1 MKKLIF
7 FLAAIVAL
15 SSCTRIDVGHEGI
28 KVNMYGTD
36 KGVSDV
42 VLVTGRVWYNPFTED
57 VYEIPTFVQT
67 ADYEAFTVNAKDGSV
82 FVVDPMVS
90 YKVTSGRTPDIFVKY
105 RKSVDE
111 IQNTVL
117 LTYTRDAFKNI
128 FNRYPTDSILSK
140 REQFDKEVT
149 ELLTTEL
156 EKEGFHV
163 EQLTFGMQYPESM
176 TNAINAKNAAIQ
188 NAQKAENELRVAEAN
203 AKILVTNA
211 KAQKEANDLLQQ
223 SLTPQLINKMF
234 IEKWDGSTPL
244 YGQSPMMF
252 KNVQ

>member
-7 FLAAIVAL
+7 FLATIVAL
-15 SSCTRIDVGHEGI
+15 SSCTRIDAGHEGI

-57 VYEIPTFVQT
+57 VYEIPTYVQT

-82 FVVDPMVS
+82 FVVDPLVS
-90 YKVTSGRTPDIFVKY
+90 YKVTAGKTPDIFVKY
-105 RKSVDE
+105 RKSVEE
-111 IQNTVL
+111 IQSTVL

-140 REQFDKEVT
+140 REQFDREVT
-149 ELLTTEL
+149 ALLTEEL

>member
-15 SSCTRIDVGHEGI
+15 SSCTRIDAGHEGI

-57 VYEIPTFVQT
+57 VYEIPTYVQT

-82 FVVDPMVS
+82 FVVDPLVS
-90 YKVTSGRTPDIFVKY
+90 YKVTAGKTPDIFVKY
-105 RKSVDE
+105 RKSVEE
-111 IQNTVL
+111 IQSTVL

-140 REQFDKEVT
+140 REQFDREVT
-149 ELLTTEL
+149 ALLTEEL

-244 YGQSPMMF
+244 YGQSPLMF

>member
-15 SSCTRIDVGHEGI
+15 ASCTRIDAGHEGI

-90 YKVTSGRTPDIFVKY
+90 YKVTAGKTPDIFVKY

-111 IQNTVL
+111 IQSTVL
-117 LTYTRDAFKNI
+117 LTYTKDAFKNI

-140 REQFDKEVT
+140 REQFDHEVT
-149 ELLTTEL
+149 ALLTEEL

-244 YGQSPMMF
+244 YGQSPLMF

>member
-15 SSCTRIDVGHEGI
+15 SSCTRIDAGHEGI

-57 VYEIPTFVQT
+57 VYEIPTYVQT

-82 FVVDPMVS
+82 FVVDPLVS
-90 YKVTSGRTPDIFVKY
+90 YKVTAGKTPDIFVKY
-105 RKSVDE
+105 RKSVEE
-111 IQNTVL
+111 IQSTVL

-140 REQFDKEVT
+140 REQFDREVT
-149 ELLTTEL
+149 ALLTEEL

>member
-15 SSCTRIDVGHEGI
+15 SSCTRIDAGHEGI

-42 VLVTGRVWYNPFTED
+42 VLVTGRVWYNPFSED

-90 YKVTSGRTPDIFVKY
+90 YKVTSGKTPEIFVKY

-111 IQNTVL
+111 IQSTVL
-117 LTYTRDAFKNI
+117 LTYTKDAFKNI

-140 REQFDKEVT
+140 REQFDREVT
-149 ELLTTEL
+149 ALLTTEL

-244 YGQSPMMF
+244 YGQSPLMF

>member
-1 MKKLIF
+1 
-7 FLAAIVAL
+7 
-15 SSCTRIDVGHEGI
+15 
-28 KVNMYGTD
+28 
-36 KGVSDV
+36 
-42 VLVTGRVWYNPFTED
+42 
-57 VYEIPTFVQT
+57 
-67 ADYEAFTVNAKDGSV
+67 
-82 FVVDPMVS
+82 
-90 YKVTSGRTPDIFVKY
+90 
-105 RKSVDE
+105 
-111 IQNTVL
+111 VL
-117 LTYTRDAFKNI
+117 LTYTKDAFKNI

-140 REQFDKEVT
+140 REQFDREVT
-149 ELLTTEL
+149 ELLTAEL

-223 SLTPQLINKMF
+223 SLTPQLISKMF
-234 IEKWDGSTPL
+234 IEKWDGSAPL
-244 YGQSPMMF
+244 YGQAPVMF

>member
-15 SSCTRIDVGHEGI
+15 SSCTRIDAGHEGI

-57 VYEIPTFVQT
+57 VYEIPTYVQT

-82 FVVDPMVS
+82 FVVDPLVS
-90 YKVTSGRTPDIFVKY
+90 YKVTAGKTPDIFVKY
-105 RKSVDE
+105 RKGVDE

-140 REQFDKEVT
+140 REQFDREVT
-149 ELLTTEL
+149 ALLTEEL

>member
-15 SSCTRIDVGHEGI
+15 SSCTRIDGGHEGI

-90 YKVTSGRTPDIFVKY
+90 YKVTAGKTPDIFVKY

-111 IQNTVL
+111 IQSTVL
-117 LTYTRDAFKNI
+117 LTYTKDAFKNI

-140 REQFDKEVT
+140 REQFDHEVT
-149 ELLTTEL
+149 ALLTEEL

-244 YGQSPMMF
+244 YGQSPLMF

>member
-7 FLAAIVAL
+7 FLAAVVAL
-15 SSCTRIDVGHEGI
+15 ASCTRIDAGHEGI

-82 FVVDPMVS
+82 FIVDPMVS
-90 YKVTSGRTPDIFVKY
+90 YKVTAGASPDIFVKY
-105 RKSVDE
+105 RKSVEE
-111 IQNTVL
+111 IQSTVL
-117 LTYTRDAFKNI
+117 LTYTKDAFKNI

-140 REQFDKEVT
+140 REQFDHEVT
-149 ELLTTEL
+149 ALLTTEL

-244 YGQSPMMF
+244 YGQSPLMF

>member
-15 SSCTRIDVGHEGI
+15 SSCTRIDAGHEGI

-90 YKVTSGRTPDIFVKY
+90 YKVTPGKTPDIFVKY

-117 LTYTRDAFKNI
+117 LTYTKDAFKNI

-149 ELLTTEL
+149 ALLTDEL

-244 YGQSPMMF
+244 YGQSPLMF

>member
-15 SSCTRIDVGHEGI
+15 SSCTRIDAGHEGI

-90 YKVTSGRTPDIFVKY
+90 YKVTAGKTPDIFVKY

-111 IQNTVL
+111 IQSTVL
-117 LTYTRDAFKNI
+117 LTYTKDAFKNI

-140 REQFDKEVT
+140 REQFDHEVT
-149 ELLTTEL
+149 ALLTEEL

-244 YGQSPMMF
+244 YGQSPLMF

>member
-15 SSCTRIDVGHEGI
+15 SSCTRIDAGHEGI

-67 ADYEAFTVNAKDGSV
+67 ADYDAFTVNAKDGSV

-90 YKVTSGRTPDIFVKY
+90 YKVTPGKTPDIFVKY

-111 IQNTVL
+111 IQSTVL
-117 LTYTRDAFKNI
+117 LTYTKDAFKNI

-149 ELLTTEL
+149 ALLTEEL

-244 YGQSPMMF
+244 YGQSPLMF

>member
-15 SSCTRIDVGHEGI
+15 ASCTRIDAGHEGI

-42 VLVTGRVWYNPFTED
+42 VLVTGRVWYNPFSED

-90 YKVTSGRTPDIFVKY
+90 YKVTSGKTPEIFVKY

-117 LTYTRDAFKNI
+117 LTYTKDAFKNI

-140 REQFDKEVT
+140 REQFDREVT
-149 ELLTTEL
+149 ALLTTEL

-244 YGQSPMMF
+244 YGQSPLLF